1 MIPSNILKIDI
12 FYFLNCFFIYSFF
25 GWLFECVVIAFQE
38 KSVENRGFVK
48 GPLCTIYGA
57 GALGTYYFLQPLA
70 DNTLALFLVGAFL
83 ATVFEMVVAKVMTY
97 LFGYFWWDYNDRPF
111 NYHGVICLESSLC
124 WGAMAVATFMFFQPF
139 IESIVDIYY
148 DRFGKLVAMVILVG
162 YCIDFSTSFYRAW
175 GERAENKQE
184 TIPQNEMEEPEPE
197 LSR

>member
-1 MIPSNILKIDI
+1 MPGRSSTL
-12 FYFLNCFFIYSFF
+12 
-25 GWLFECVVIAFQE
+25 
-38 KSVENRGFVK
+38 RGCDHVCM
-48 GPLCTIYGA
+48 GLVSGA
-57 GALGTYYFLQPLA
+57 APR
-70 DNTLALFLVGAFL
+70 V
-83 ATVFEMVVAKVMTY
+83 
-97 LFGYFWWDYNDRPF
+97 
-111 NYHGVICLESSLC
+111 LESSLC

-139 IESIVDIYY
+139 IEGIVDIYY